1 MMTWSIIPLMGGF
14 VLTAIGVAYLFAT
27 LLRHKKLRTEEA
39 RPTPM
44 RFSAANEIGNLKTL
58 GDKELAAGDV
68 EAALHYY
75 RRAGEYEYGA
85 RVAQKAGLPGAAAEL
100 YERVGLLERAFDLYV
115 EAGDQ
120 DHAAGCARRIGR
132 VEDAARLYEAAGRV
146 DDSID
151 CWLAAENPFEAAAV
165 LVRNGRRREASILI
179 AEEAYGHGDKE
190 EAAKHYASCGEFLR
204 AAHIYEE
211 IDDLE
216 NAADMFEQAGAK
228 EDAFRCRSD
237 ATSVDYRA
245 KILAESGDTVGLA
258 RLYEETGQ
266 LVRSGDAYALS
277 GLDAEAARVY
287 ELGKCWAKAAQMRKQ
302 LGELD
307 AAVSLFQRAGNLSA
321 AGECLEAAK
330 RYDDAAVLYRK
341 AGDDDG
347 LIRVLRSSQNYYRL
361 GCFLATKGQTDPAI
375 EMLEAVPKDHPKYG
389 KALMTLAKL
398 LIVKKD
404 YYTAELTLRDV
415 LESADIDLE
424 RTRQAR
430 IHLAK
435 LLELR
440 GAFHDA
446 FAQLTIVRATLT
458 NDPTVERRYRR
469 LAETVRKNKSGRQTT
484 QTPIDQSLDDGPESI
499 IQPVVLDLEDVMADL
514 NRKPAPSHA
523 DRRYEVLDQIG
534 EGSFGLVYK
543 AIDKVLGRTVVMK
556 FLRSSGI
563 GDDSSRDRFFRE
575 ARIAAGLNHRNIITV
590 HDVGEFEGRP
600 FIAMEFVEGYTLEDR
615 LQDDAHPLS
624 GDQVMSIS
632 TQLCSALSHAHA
644 QHVVHRDI
652 KPGNVMI
659 TRSFEVKLTDFGMAK
674 VVQTSGG
681 AASLIF
687 GTPYYMAPEQIEGGA
702 VDQRTDLYSFG
713 VVLYRMVTGALPF
726 PKGNVLVHHATS
738 EPQHPT
744 LVRPDVSDP
753 IAQVILRCLRKNPD
767 ERYQTAEELARDLA
781 NAYRME
787 QIQRLSQHHASASY
801 AN

>member
-1 MMTWSIIPLMGGF
+1 MTTWSLIPLMGGF
-14 VLTAIGVAYLFAT
+14 VLTAIGLAYLFAT
-27 LLRHKKLRTEEA
+27 LVRHRKLRTEEVRQA
-39 RPTPM
+39 PM

-58 GDKELAAGDV
+58 GDKELAAGDID
-68 EAALHYY
+68 AALHYY

-85 RVAQKAGLPGAAAEL
+85 TVAQKAGLPGAAAEL
-100 YERVGLLERAFDLYV
+100 YERLGSLERAFELYV
-115 EAGDQ
+115 EAGDE
-120 DHAAGCARRIGR
+120 DHAAGCARRLGR
-132 VEDAARLYEAAGRV
+132 LGEAAQLYEAAGRV
-146 DDSID
+146 DDAID
-151 CWLAAENPFEAAAV
+151 CWLAADNPFEAAAV

-179 AEEAYGHGDKE
+179 AEEAYSHGDKE
-190 EAAKHYASCGEFLR
+190 EAARHYASCGEFLR

-228 EDAFRCRSD
+228 EDAFRCRTD
-237 ATSVDYRA
+237 ATSVEYRA
-245 KILAESGDTVGLA
+245 KLLAEAGDTVGLA

-266 LVRSGDAYALS
+266 LVRAGDAFALA
-277 GLDAEAARVY
+277 GQAEEAARVY
-287 ELGKCWAKAAQMRKQ
+287 ELGKCWTKAAQMRKQ
-302 LGELD
+302 LGEFD
-307 AAVSLFQRAGNLSA
+307 AAVALFQRAGNLSL

-330 RYDDAAVLYRK
+330 RFDDAAVIYRK

-347 LIRVLRSSQNYYRL
+347 LIRALRGAQNYYRL
-361 GCFLATKGQTDPAI
+361 GCFLASKGQTDVAI
-375 EMLEAVPKDHPKYG
+375 EMLETVPKEHPKYG

-398 LIVKKD
+398 LIIKKD
-404 YYTAELTLRDV
+404 YYTAELTLRDI
-415 LESADIDLE
+415 LESADIDLD

-440 GAFHDA
+440 GAIHDA

-458 NDPTVERRYRR
+458 NDPTVERRYHR
-469 LAETVRKNKSGRQTT
+469 LAEIVRKSRSDRQTA
-484 QTPIDQSLDDGPESI
+484 QAAIDHALDDGPESM
-499 IQPVVLDLEDVMADL
+499 IQPVVLDLDDVMADL
-514 NRKPAPSHA
+514 NRKAAPSHA
-523 DRRYEVLDQIG
+523 DHRYEVLDQIG

-543 AIDKVLGRTVVMK
+543 AIDKILGRTVVMK

-563 GDDSSRDRFFRE
+563 GDDSSRERFFRE

-624 GDQVMSIS
+624 GDQIMSIS
-632 TQLCSALSHAHA
+632 TQLCSAFSHAHA
-644 QHVVHRDI
+644 QQVVHRDI

-659 TRSFEVKLTDFGMAK
+659 TRCFEVKLTDFGMAK
-674 VVQTSGG
+674 VLQATGG

-713 VVLYRMVTGALPF
+713 VMLYRMVTGALPF
-726 PKGNVLVHHATS
+726 PKGNVLVHHATT

-744 LVRPDVSDP
+744 LVRADVSEP
-753 IAQVILRCLRKNPD
+753 IAQVILKCLRKNPD

-787 QIQRLSQHHASASY
+787 QIQRLSHPQPTHAY
-801 AN
+801 IN